1 MEMKKFVAG
10 LSVSV
15 MAIGALAACGGG
27 SDSESSSSDSGSKKP
42 SKIVIWE
49 DTEKAETTKAAA
61 KAFEEKEGVK
71 VCHISICSNIFIFC
85 IFPCKV
91 SIYVL

>member
-71 VCHISICSNIFIFC
+71 VEVKEVKMTDQQK
-85 IFPCKV
+85 KV
-91 SIYVL
+91 ALDGPNRYSR